1 MGGAVRATK
10 AVYFVGFRAA
20 ALRSPAGA
28 MEEEVAA
35 ANKPRDSASLAAKPY
50 TARNN
55 QEISRN
61 GMITTTAATV
71 IGIKILLPVLSTPIE
86 IDHCLQHDI
95 RLNKSS

>member
-1 MGGAVRATK
+1 MGGAVGATR

-28 MEEEVAA
+28 MEEVAA

-55 QEISRN
+55 RGLV
-61 GMITTTAATV
+61 GMMI
-71 IGIKILLPVLSTPIE
+71 
-86 IDHCLQHDI
+86 
-95 RLNKSS
+95 